1 MMFVIFKRALSD
13 GADLNLGFSAFEYE
27 GGIENEGGIN
37 CDEKVTSAVTVN
49 QTIDQTVTI
58 CVLRHAPLSKSRAVA
73 VDLIASQHEP
83 HYKCRKE
90 S

>member
-13 GADLNLGFSAFEYE
+13 GAVLNLGFSAFEYE
-27 GGIENEGGIN
+27 GGIKNEGGN
-37 CDEKVTSAVTVN
+37 EKETSAVTVN